1 MADAAREPLG
11 EYLERLAAKL
21 PAPGGGSAAALVGA
35 LAAALESMV
44 ANFTVGKEAYREVEP
59 EVRGMLEQ
67 SEALRGE
74 LTKLV
79 QADMDV
85 YSKVSSAYGLL
96 RESAE
101 QKAARTEAIQAALK
115 VAAQVPY
122 KVVVACDKVLA
133 MCPELAVK
141 GSANLISDVG
151 VAVVFAEA
159 ALQAA
164 YLNVEINLAGIKDDG
179 YNQQMRRDL
188 APLVARAPKTRE
200 QVWPRV
206 LEAVRK

>member
-1 MADAAREPLG
+1 MADAAREPMG
-11 EYLERLAAKL
+11 EYLDRLAAKL

-35 LAAALESMV
+35 LGAALESMV
-44 ANFTVGKEAYREVEP
+44 ANFTVGKEAYREVEAD
-59 EVRGMLEQ
+59 VKSVLEQ

-85 YSKVSSAYGLL
+85 YSKVSSAYALPQA
-96 RESAE
+96 SAE
-101 QKAARTEAIQAALK
+101 EKAARTEAIQAALK
-115 VAAQVPY
+115 VAAQVPH

-133 MCPELAVK
+133 TCPELAAK

-164 YLNVEINLAGIKDDG
+164 YLNVEINLAGIKDEAYAD
-179 YNQQMRRDL
+179 QMRREL
-188 APLVARAPKTRE
+188 APLVARAPKTRDE
-200 QVWPRV
+200 VWQRV
-206 LEAVRK
+206 LEAVCK

>member
-11 EYLERLAAKL
+11 AYLDRLAAKA

-59 EVRGMLEQ
+59 EVRGLLEQ

-85 YSKVSSAYGLL
+85 YSKVSSAYGLP
-96 RESAE
+96 RDTAE
-101 QKAARTEAIQAALK
+101 QKAARTGAIQAALK
-115 VAAQVPY
+115 VAAQVPH
-122 KVVVACDKVLA
+122 KVVVACDRVLSI
-133 MCPELAVK
+133 CPELGAK

-151 VAVVFAEA
+151 VAVVLAEA

-164 YLNVEINLAGIKDDG
+164 YLNVEINLAGIKDEAH
-179 YNQQMRRDL
+179 NEQVRREL
-188 APLVARAPKTRE
+188 APLAARAAQIRA
-200 QVWPRV
+200 QVWQQV
-206 LEAVRK
+206 LDAVRG

>member
-11 EYLERLAAKL
+11 EYLDRLAAKL

-44 ANFTVGKEAYREVEP
+44 ANFTVGKEAYREVEA
-59 EVRGMLEQ
+59 EVQSLLEQ

-74 LTKLV
+74 LAKLV

-85 YSKVSSAYGLL
+85 YSKVSYAFSLP
-96 RESAE
+96 RETAE
-101 QKAARTEAIQAALK
+101 QKTARTEAIQAALK

-122 KVVVACDKVLA
+122 KVTVACDKALSLCPDLA
-133 MCPELAVK
+133 AK

-164 YLNVEINLAGIKDDG
+164 YLNVEINLAGIKDDA
-179 YNQQMRRDL
+179 YNEQMRRDL
-188 APLVARAPKTRE
+188 APLVARAPKLRE
-200 QVWPRV
+200 EVWQRV
-206 LEAVRK
+206 LAAACK

>member
-1 MADAAREPLG
+1 MADAAREPMG
-11 EYLERLAAKL
+11 EYLDHLAAKL

-44 ANFTVGKEAYREVEP
+44 ANFTVGKEAYREVEDD
-59 EVRGMLEQ
+59 VRALLER
-67 SEALRGE
+67 SEALRAE

-85 YSKVSSAYGLL
+85 YTKVSSAYGLP
-96 RESAE
+96 RDTAE

-115 VAAQVPY
+115 VAAQVPC

-133 MCPELAVK
+133 MCPELAAK

-159 ALQAA
+159 ALQAG
-164 YLNVEINLAGIKDDG
+164 YLNVEINLAGIKDEAH
-179 YNQQMRRDL
+179 NEKTRREL
-188 APLVARAPKTRE
+188 APLAERAPHLRAE
-200 QVWPRV
+200 VWQRV
-206 LEAVRK
+206 MQAVRR

>member
-11 EYLERLAAKL
+11 GYLDRLAAKL

-44 ANFTVGKEAYREVEP
+44 ANFTVGKEAYREVEQ
-59 EVRGMLEQ
+59 EVRALLEQ
-67 SEALRGE
+67 SEALRAE

-85 YSKVSSAYGLL
+85 YSKVSSAYSLP
-96 RESAE
+96 RDAAE
-101 QKAARTEAIQAALK
+101 QKAARSEAIQAALK

-122 KVVVACDKVLA
+122 KVVVACDKVLSL
-133 MCPELAVK
+133 CPELAAK
-141 GSANLISDVG
+141 GSANLISDAG

-164 YLNVEINLAGIKDDG
+164 YLNVEINLAGIKDE
-179 YNQQMRRDL
+179 N
-188 APLVARAPKTRE
+188 LVATTRHE
-200 QVWPRV
+200 VS
-206 LEAVRK
+206 AVQKKIRTIKAKIAERTKEIIR

>member
-1 MADAAREPLG
+1 MADAAREPMG
-11 EYLERLAAKL
+11 EYLDRLAAKL

-44 ANFTVGKEAYREVEP
+44 ANFTVGKEAYREVEQ
-59 EVRGMLEQ
+59 EVRGLLEQ
-67 SEALRGE
+67 SEALRAE

-85 YSKVSSAYGLL
+85 YSKVSSAYSLP
-96 RESAE
+96 RDTAE
-101 QKAARTEAIQAALK
+101 QKAARSEAIQAALK

-122 KVVVACDKVLA
+122 KVVVACDKVLSL
-133 MCPELAVK
+133 CPELAAK
-141 GSANLISDVG
+141 GSANLISDAG

-164 YLNVEINLAGIKDDG
+164 YLNVEINLAGIKDEA
-179 YNQQMRRDL
+179 YNDKVRAEL
-188 APLVARAPKTRE
+188 APAVARAP
-200 QVWPRV
+200 QVRAEVWKQV
-206 LEAVRK
+206 LAAVRG

>member
-1 MADAAREPLG
+1 MADAAREPMG
-11 EYLERLAAKL
+11 EYLDHLAAKL

-35 LAAALESMV
+35 LGAALESMV
-44 ANFTVGKEAYREVEP
+44 ANFTVGKEAYREVEA
-59 EVRGMLEQ
+59 EVKGLLEQ
-67 SEALRGE
+67 SEALRSE

-85 YSKVSSAYGLL
+85 YSKVSSAYALP
-96 RESAE
+96 RDSNEE
-101 QKAARTEAIQAALK
+101 KAARTEAIQAALK

-122 KVVVACDKVLA
+122 KVVIACDKVLGI
-133 MCPELAVK
+133 CPELAAK

-159 ALQAA
+159 ALQAG
-164 YLNVEINLAGIKDDG
+164 YLNVEINLAGIKDEAYTG
-179 YNQQMRRDL
+179 QMRREL

-200 QVWPRV
+200 EVWRKV
-206 LEAVRK
+206 LAIVCK

>member
-1 MADAAREPLG
+1 MADAAREPMG
-11 EYLERLAAKL
+11 EYLDRLAAKL

-35 LAAALESMV
+35 LGAALESMV
-44 ANFTVGKEAYREVEP
+44 ANFTVGKEAYREVEA
-59 EVRGMLEQ
+59 EVKSLLDQ

-79 QADMDV
+79 QADMEV
-85 YSKVSSAYGLL
+85 YSKVSSAYGLP

-101 QKAARTEAIQAALK
+101 EKAARAEAIQAALQ

-122 KVVVACDKVLA
+122 KVVIACDKVLA
-133 MCPELAVK
+133 ICPELAAK
-141 GSANLISDVG
+141 GSTNLISDVG

-159 ALQAA
+159 ALQAG
-164 YLNVEINLAGIKDDG
+164 YLNVEINLAGVKDEAYTD
-179 YNQQMRRDL
+179 QMRREL

-200 QVWPRV
+200 QVWQRV
-206 LEAVRK
+206 LEAVCK

>member
-1 MADAAREPLG
+1 MAEAAREPMG
-11 EYLERLAAKL
+11 GYLDKLAAKL

-44 ANFTVGKEAYREVEP
+44 ANFTVGKEAYKEVEAD
-59 EVRGMLEQ
+59 VKGLLEQ
-67 SEALRGE
+67 SEALRAE

-85 YSKVSSAYGLL
+85 YSKVSSAYSLP
-96 RESAE
+96 RETAE

-122 KVVVACDKVLA
+122 KVTLACDKVLGI
-133 MCPELAVK
+133 CPELAAK

-164 YLNVEINLAGIKDDG
+164 YLNVEINLAGIKDEG
-179 YNQQMRRDL
+179 YNDQMRREV
-188 APLVARAPKTRE
+188 APLVARAPKLRAE
-200 QVWPRV
+200 VWQAVMRAV
-206 LEAVRK
+206 LK

>member
-1 MADAAREPLG
+1 MAEASREPMG
-11 EYLERLAAKL
+11 GYLDKLAAKL

-44 ANFTVGKEAYREVEP
+44 ANFTVGKEAYKEVEA
-59 EVRGMLEQ
+59 EVKGLLEQ
-67 SEALRGE
+67 SEALRAE

-85 YSKVSSAYGLL
+85 YSKVSSAYSLP
-96 RESAE
+96 RETAE

-122 KVVVACDKVLA
+122 KVTLACDKVLA
-133 MCPELAVK
+133 ICPGLATK

-164 YLNVEINLAGIKDDG
+164 YLNVEINLAGIKDEG
-179 YNQQMRRDL
+179 YTDQMRREV
-188 APLVARAPKTRE
+188 APLVARAPKLRAE
-200 QVWPRV
+200 VWQAVMQAV
-206 LEAVRK
+206 LK

>member
-1 MADAAREPLG
+1 MPEAAREPMG
-11 EYLERLAAKL
+11 EYLDRLAAKL

-44 ANFTVGKEAYREVEP
+44 ANFTVGKQAYREVE
-59 EVRGMLEQ
+59 EDVRALLER
-67 SEALRGE
+67 SEALRAE

-85 YSKVSSAYGLL
+85 YSKVSSAYGLP
-96 RESAE
+96 RDTAE
-101 QKAARTEAIQAALK
+101 QKAARSEAIQAALK
-115 VAAQVPY
+115 VAAQVPH
-122 KVVVACDKVLA
+122 KVIVACDKVLSI
-133 MCPELAVK
+133 CPDLAAK

-164 YLNVEINLAGIKDDG
+164 YLNVEINLAGIKDG
-179 YNQQMRRDL
+179 AHNEHARREL
-188 APLVARAPKTRE
+188 APMVACAPQVRAE
-200 QVWPRV
+200 VWKRV
-206 LEAVRK
+206 LDAVRG

>member
-1 MADAAREPLG
+1 MADAAREPMG

-85 YSKVSSAYGLL
+85 YSKVSSAYGLP

-122 KVVVACDKVLA
+122 KVVVACDKVLS
-133 MCPELAVK
+133 MCPELAAK

-151 VAVVFAEA
+151 VAAVFAEA

-164 YLNVEINLAGIKDDG
+164 YLNVEINLAGIKDEG
-179 YNQQMRRDL
+179 YNEQMRRDL
-188 APLVARAPKTRE
+188 AALVARAPKTRE
-200 QVWPRV
+200 QVWQRV
-206 LEAVRK
+206 LEAVCK

>member
-1 MADAAREPLG
+1 MPDAVREPMSD
-11 EYLERLAAKL
+11 YLDHLAAKL

-44 ANFTVGKEAYREVEP
+44 ANFTVGKEAYREVEQD
-59 EVRGMLEQ
+59 VQALLEQ
-67 SEALRGE
+67 SEALRAE
-74 LTKLV
+74 LAKLV

-85 YSKVSSAYGLL
+85 YLKVSSAYGLP
-96 RESAE
+96 RQTTE

-122 KVVVACDKVLA
+122 KVALACDRALSI
-133 MCPELAVK
+133 CPELAQK
-141 GSANLISDVG
+141 GSANLVSDVG

-164 YLNVEINLAGIKDDG
+164 YLNVEINLVGIKDEA
-179 YNQQMRRDL
+179 YNEEMRREL
-188 APLVARAPKTRE
+188 APLAARAPKLRGE
-200 QVWPRV
+200 VWQQV

>member
-1 MADAAREPLG
+1 MADAVREPLG
-11 EYLERLAAKL
+11 EYLDRLAAKL

-44 ANFTVGKEAYREVEP
+44 ANFTVGKEAYRAVEAEVQ
-59 EVRGMLEQ
+59 GLLEQ

-74 LTKLV
+74 LAKLV

-85 YSKVSSAYGLL
+85 YSKVSCAFGLP

-101 QKAARTEAIQAALK
+101 QKTARTEAIQAALK

-122 KVVVACDKVLA
+122 KVTVACDKVLSI
-133 MCPELAVK
+133 CPQLAQK
-141 GSANLISDVG
+141 GSVNLISDVG

-164 YLNVEINLAGIKDDG
+164 YLNVEINLAGIKDDA
-179 YNQQMRRDL
+179 YIEQMRRDL

-200 QVWPRV
+200 EVWQRV
-206 LEAVRK
+206 LAAVCK

>member
-1 MADAAREPLG
+1 MGSAAHQAMG
-11 EYLERLAAKL
+11 EYLDHLAARL

-44 ANFTVGKEAYREVEP
+44 ANFTVGKEAYRDVE
-59 EVRGMLEQ
+59 EEIKGLLER
-67 SEALRGE
+67 SETLRAE

-85 YSKVSSAYGLL
+85 YSKVSSAYGLP
-96 RESAE
+96 RETAE
-101 QKAARTEAIQAALK
+101 QKAARSEAIQAALK
-115 VAAQVPY
+115 VAAQVPR
-122 KVVVACDKVLA
+122 KVAAACDKVLA
-133 MCPELAVK
+133 MCPELAAK

-164 YLNVEINLAGIKDDG
+164 YLNVEINLAGIKDVAH
-179 YNQQMRRDL
+179 NEQVRRELEPL
-188 APLVARAPKTRE
+188 AARAP
-200 QVWPRV
+200 QVRAEVWKQV
-206 LEAVRK
+206 LAAVRG